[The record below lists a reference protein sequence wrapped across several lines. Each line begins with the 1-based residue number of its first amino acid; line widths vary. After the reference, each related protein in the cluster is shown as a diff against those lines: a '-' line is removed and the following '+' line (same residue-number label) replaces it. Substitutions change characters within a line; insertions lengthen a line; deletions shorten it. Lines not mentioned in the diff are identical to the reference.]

1 MKQFK
6 KRSDKSLSLKNLI
19 NVKKAINLTLLV
31 IYVLIALFVCN
42 QTVVAGN
49 GLFLANNNSNA
60 AQDFIKATKIGTSS
74 VEQETEQ
81 FVSVKAK
88 EEENILTNTASTS
101 ALASETKK
109 TVIDEGSLPLFSEKT
124 PTNTNRL
131 PSPTNGMS
139 GTFSLIISLFGI
151 IVLALAASWFIQK
164 KTGFGSNN
172 FGKVLGI
179 VPLDNKRLIY
189 IVDVMGK
196 MMVLGVTE
204 SSINFLTEITD
215 KDTIDAYRLKYGQSV
230 TPGLDKL
237 FPFMNKGSDEQNN
250 DSNLS
255 DEASR
260 IIEEKKAEQVK
271 STLDKNHED
280 RLKRLKNMII
290 KANNK

>member
-1 MKQFK
+1 M
-6 KRSDKSLSLKNLI
+6 
-19 NVKKAINLTLLV
+19 KKAINLTLLV

-255 DEASR
+255 DEGSR
-260 IIEEKKAEQVK
+260 IKEKKKAEQVK

>member
-1 MKQFK
+1 
-6 KRSDKSLSLKNLI
+6 SLKNLI

-88 EEENILTNTASTS
+88 EEENISTNTASTS
-101 ALASETKK
+101 ALASGTKK

>member
-1 MKQFK
+1 LKQFK

-88 EEENILTNTASTS
+88 EEENISTNTASTS

-237 FPFMNKGSDEQNN
+237 FPFLRKRKDNN
-250 DSNLS
+250 ESENLS
-255 DEASR
+255 EEESKL
-260 IIEEKKAEQVK
+260 IEERKAENIK
-271 STLDKNHED
+271 NTLDKNHENRLN
-280 RLKRLKNMII
+280 RLKEMII
-290 KANNK
+290 KKQ

>member
-1 MKQFK
+1 M
-6 KRSDKSLSLKNLI
+6 
-19 NVKKAINLTLLV
+19 KKAINLTLLV

-88 EEENILTNTASTS
+88 EEENISTNTASTS
-101 ALASETKK
+101 ALASGTKK

>member
-1 MKQFK
+1 
-6 KRSDKSLSLKNLI
+6 
-19 NVKKAINLTLLV
+19 VKKAINLTLLV

-74 VEQETEQ
+74 VEPESEQ
-81 FVSVKAK
+81 FVSVKTK
-88 EEENILTNTASTS
+88 EEEEKIATDSTPASSS
-101 ALASETKK
+101 ANASETKPA
-109 TVIDEGSLPLFSEKT
+109 TIDEGSLPLFPDQTS
-124 PTNTNRL
+124 TNSNRL

-172 FGKVLGI
+172 FGKILGI
-179 VPLDNKRLIY
+179 VPLDSKRLIY
-189 IVDVMGK
+189 IVDIMGK
-196 MMVLGVTE
+196 MLVLGVTE
-204 SSINFLTEITD
+204 SNINFLTEITD

-237 FPFMNKGSDEQNN
+237 FPFMNKNSDDQSN

-260 IIEEKKAEQVK
+260 IIEEKRAEKVK
-271 STLDKNHED
+271 STLDKNHEN
-280 RLKRLKNMII
+280 RLKRLKEMII

>member
-1 MKQFK
+1 M
-6 KRSDKSLSLKNLI
+6 
-19 NVKKAINLTLLV
+19 KKAINLTLLV

-42 QTVVAGN
+42 QTVVASN

-60 AQDFIKATKIGTSS
+60 AQDFIKATKIKTSS
-74 VEQETEQ
+74 VDSENEQ
-81 FVSVKAK
+81 FVTVESK
-88 EEENILTNTASTS
+88 EEVISSINTASS
-101 ALASETKK
+101 SKSASETQKK
-109 TVIDEGSLPLFSEKT
+109 VFDEGSLPLFPEKT
-124 PTNTNRL
+124 PTNPNKL
-131 PSPTNGMS
+131 PSQTNGMS
-139 GTFSLIISLFGI
+139 ATFSLIISLFGI

-179 VPLDNKRLIY
+179 VPLDSKRLIY
-189 IVDVMGK
+189 VVDVMGK
-196 MMVLGVTE
+196 MLVLGVTE
-204 SSINFLTEITD
+204 NNINFLTEITD

-237 FPFMNKGSDEQNN
+237 FPFMNKGRDDQDN

-260 IIEEKKAEQVK
+260 IIEEKKAEKIK
-271 STLDKNHED
+271 STLDKNHEN
-280 RLKRLKNMII
+280 RLKKLKAMII

>member
-1 MKQFK
+1 M
-6 KRSDKSLSLKNLI
+6 
-19 NVKKAINLTLLV
+19 KKAINLTLLV

-42 QTVVAGN
+42 QTVVASN

-60 AQDFIKATKIGTSS
+60 AQDFIKATKIKTSS
-74 VEQETEQ
+74 VDSESEQ
-81 FVSVKAK
+81 FVTVESK
-88 EEENILTNTASTS
+88 EEVISSINTASS
-101 ALASETKK
+101 SKSASETQKK
-109 TVIDEGSLPLFSEKT
+109 VFDEGSLPLFPEKT
-124 PTNTNRL
+124 PTNPNKL
-131 PSPTNGMS
+131 PSQTNGMS
-139 GTFSLIISLFGI
+139 ATFSLIISLFGI

-179 VPLDNKRLIY
+179 VPLDSKRLIY
-189 IVDVMGK
+189 VVDVMGK
-196 MMVLGVTE
+196 MLVLGVTE
-204 SSINFLTEITD
+204 NNINFLTEITD

-237 FPFMNKGSDEQNN
+237 FPFMNKGRDDQDN

-260 IIEEKKAEQVK
+260 IIEEKKAEKIK
-271 STLDKNHED
+271 STLDKNHEN
-280 RLKRLKNMII
+280 RLKKLKAMII

>member
-1 MKQFK
+1 M
-6 KRSDKSLSLKNLI
+6 
-19 NVKKAINLTLLV
+19 KKAINLTYLV

-60 AQDFIKATKIGTSS
+60 AQDFINATKISSSSENLSDNNFVIVKDKNEGYKTEPAAVASFSASVSEKLSSPSASSSRYIDPQGSKLLFPNRTSS
-74 VEQETEQ
+74 
-81 FVSVKAK
+81 
-88 EEENILTNTASTS
+88 STS
-101 ALASETKK
+101 RMLPET
-109 TVIDEGSLPLFSEKT
+109 
-124 PTNTNRL
+124 
-131 PSPTNGMS
+131 S
-139 GTFSLIISLFGI
+139 GISATFSLIISLLGI

-164 KTGFGSNN
+164 KTGIGSNN

-196 MMVLGVTE
+196 MLVLGVTE
-204 SSINFLTEITD
+204 SNINFLTEITD

-237 FPFMNKGSDEQNN
+237 FPFLKKESDNSDNN
-250 DSNLS
+250 SDSNLS
-255 DEASR
+255 
-260 IIEEKKAEQVK
+260 EEESQILAERKAEKVK
-271 STLDKNHED
+271 NSLNKNHED
-280 RLKRLKNMII
+280 RLKRLKDMII

>member
-1 MKQFK
+1 M
-6 KRSDKSLSLKNLI
+6 
-19 NVKKAINLTLLV
+19 KKAINLTLLV

>member
-1 MKQFK
+1 M
-6 KRSDKSLSLKNLI
+6 
-19 NVKKAINLTLLV
+19 KKAINLTLLV

-88 EEENILTNTASTS
+88 EEENISTNTASTS

>member
-88 EEENILTNTASTS
+88 EEENISTNTASTS

-237 FPFMNKGSDEQNN
+237 FPFLRKRKDNN
-250 DSNLS
+250 ESENLS
-255 DEASR
+255 EEESKL
-260 IIEEKKAEQVK
+260 IEERKAENIK
-271 STLDKNHED
+271 NTLDKNHENRLN
-280 RLKRLKNMII
+280 RLKEMII
-290 KANNK
+290 KKQ

>member
-1 MKQFK
+1 M
-6 KRSDKSLSLKNLI
+6 
-19 NVKKAINLTLLV
+19 KKAINLTSLV

-60 AQDFIKATKIGTSS
+60 AQDFINATKISSSSENLNDNNFVIVKDKNEVPNPNTVAVTSNSASVSEKLSSPATSS
-74 VEQETEQ
+74 SRYIDPQGSQLLFPNRTSSSTTRMLPET
-81 FVSVKAK
+81 SG
-88 EEENILTNTASTS
+88 IS
-101 ALASETKK
+101 A
-109 TVIDEGSLPLFSEKT
+109 
-124 PTNTNRL
+124 
-131 PSPTNGMS
+131 
-139 GTFSLIISLFGI
+139 TFSLIISLFGI

-164 KTGFGSNN
+164 KTGLGSNN

-204 SSINFLTEITD
+204 SNINFLTEITD
-215 KDTIDAYRLKYGQSV
+215 KDTIDAYRLKYGQAV

-237 FPFMNKGSDEQNN
+237 FPFLKKESDNSDN
-250 DSNLS
+250 DSESNMT
-255 DEASR
+255 
-260 IIEEKKAEQVK
+260 EEESKILAERKAEK
-271 STLDKNHED
+271 IKNTLDKNHED
-280 RLKRLKNMII
+280 RLNRLKNMII

>member
-88 EEENILTNTASTS
+88 EEGNISTNTASTS